1 MTTIPL
7 QLKSIT
13 KKFKDGDKEIEIL
26 HNVDFKVEPGEF
38 VAVVGPSGSG
48 KSTVLSIAGALQS
61 PDGGE
66 VLINGENIANY
77 NEKQKADVR
86 LRSIG
91 YIFQASNLV
100 PYLKV
105 KDQLKLVTEL
115 AGNWNDEAKK
125 RADDLLESVGLSN
138 RANKFVQHLSG
149 GEKQRVAIARA
160 FMNEPDIILADEPTA
175 ALDSSRSS
183 EIVELIAKEVHDK
196 NKAAV
201 MVTHDESVLH
211 YCDKIYEMQDG
222 HLVLRDNDLFMPQQ
236 NDAFLEEVRGV

>member
-1 MTTIPL
+1 MTTMIPL
-7 QLKSIT
+7 QLKSIS
-13 KKFKDGDKEIEIL
+13 KKFKDGSQVIEIL
-26 HNVDFKVEPGEF
+26 HNVDFKVKKGEF

-61 PDGGE
+61 PDTGE
-66 VLINGENIANY
+66 VLINGEDIALY

-105 KDQLKLVTEL
+105 IDQLKLVTQL
-115 AGNWNDEAKK
+115 AGEWNDEAKK
-125 RADDLLESVGLSN
+125 RANTLLESVGLSK
-138 RANKFVQHLSG
+138 RAHQFIQHLSG

-183 EIVELIAKEVHDK
+183 EIVELIAREVHEK

-211 YCDKIYEMQDG
+211 FCDKIYEMQDG
-222 HLVLRDNDLFMPQQ
+222 KLVLRENKHSNPKQVNTL
-236 NDAFLEEVRGV
+236 LEINS